1 MSIFKAGLYS
11 AVLTAFL
18 IESYKNLQTD
28 PPQDYLRQIALQTSS
43 YQFNNG
49 YTNAT
54 FSAPQFPPFQA
65 AISDIRVN
73 VCWFASL
80 MLSLSSASFGILVK
94 QWLREFLAISYISP
108 QERIRI
114 RDARVQGLES
124 WKLFE
129 IASLLPILLQI
140 SLALFFVGLCF
151 FTEAV
156 HSSIGTTSLF
166 LVACWAFFFI
176 LSVVAPLVSPRCPYK
191 TTSLKAAFRHARPHA
206 RSFMRRAQSLLW
218 IAHRRICAG
227 WLADA
232 TRSVFLVVHRSTVL
246 SCNTALELLP
256 NLHTVGEAASAV
268 PDDSTPPHRPGN

>member
-28 PPQDYLRQIALQTSS
+28 PAQDYLRQIALQTSS

-49 YTNAT
+49 YLNAT
-54 FSAPQFPPFQA
+54 FSPSQVPPFQA
-65 AISDIRVN
+65 AKSDVRVN

-94 QWLREFLAISYISP
+94 QWLRELLSISYISP

-156 HSSIGTTSLF
+156 HSSISTTSLF
-166 LVACWAFFFI
+166 LVTC
-176 LSVVAPLVSPRCPYK
+176 
-191 TTSLKAAFRHARPHA
+191 
-206 RSFMRRAQSLLW
+206 
-218 IAHRRICAG
+218 
-227 WLADA
+227 
-232 TRSVFLVVHRSTVL
+232 
-246 SCNTALELLP
+246 
-256 NLHTVGEAASAV
+256 
-268 PDDSTPPHRPGN
+268 